1 MAVREYASLQRLA
14 WVLYRQGDIERAYRY
29 LRCSMEDAVA
39 CNARLR
45 FLEVTEV
52 FPIVNDAYSD
62 SVANERRMI
71 NIFFLYV
78 GGDSGAA
85 RHRSV
90 TPVFMEQ
97 EIIAHAG
104 ESFGG

>member
-1 MAVREYASLQRLA
+1 
-14 WVLYRQGDIERAYRY
+14 
-29 LRCSMEDAVA
+29 MEDAVA

-62 SVANERRMI
+62 SVANERRMM
-71 NIFFLYV
+71 NIFFFTLAVIAVLLVIVALRLYSWNKKLSLMRV
-78 GGDSGAA
+78 NLSAA
-85 RHRSV
+85 NEELK
-90 TPVFMEQ
+90 TAPVFMEQ

-104 ESFGG
+104 EPFGG